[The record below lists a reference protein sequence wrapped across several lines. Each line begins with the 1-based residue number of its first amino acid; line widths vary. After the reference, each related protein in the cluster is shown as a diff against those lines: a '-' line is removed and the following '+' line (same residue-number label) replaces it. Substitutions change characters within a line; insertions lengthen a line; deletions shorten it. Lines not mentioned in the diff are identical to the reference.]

1 MEKPNIIFAARAQGM
16 GKNAVVISM
25 HKSYACFSKFITE
38 PLSEGGDDVENY
50 DTLLIS
56 LENLVVKP
64 FSIKYLVDLEET

>member
-1 MEKPNIIFAARAQGM
+1 
-16 GKNAVVISM
+16 M

-38 PLSEGGDDVENY
+38 LLSEGGDDVENY

-64 FSIKYLVDLEET
+64 FSLKYLADLEET